1 MYTGLCIQDSIEC
14 FFLLIG
20 RSDYPFLTHFA
31 WGNTL
36 FCFPQNICA
45 FVPCSTYFIVTYNLK
60 FCSPLMASSMQF
72 SSKALYRESG
82 PSRDGDPVQGNL
94 PFCLNFFLTFF
105 SQWYVLIPISY
116 KPYKYTPER
125 KYTLTVVDVWSRF
138 KAAEPLTSKTFSE
151 FWRAFQTIYKRGLL
165 RWPKALQVDPGVEFT
180 GEVTKEIQSMVWD

>member
-31 WGNTL
+31 RGNTL

-45 FVPCSTYFIVTYNLK
+45 FVPCSMYFIVTYNLK

-105 SQWYVLIPISY
+105 SQ
-116 KPYKYTPER
+116 
-125 KYTLTVVDVWSRF
+125 
-138 KAAEPLTSKTFSE
+138 
-151 FWRAFQTIYKRGLL
+151 
-165 RWPKALQVDPGVEFT
+165 
-180 GEVTKEIQSMVWD
+180 

>member
-1 MYTGLCIQDSIEC
+1 MCTGLCIQDSIEC

-20 RSDYPFLTHFA
+20 RSDYPFLKHYA

-60 FCSPLMASSMQF
+60 FCFPLMASSMQF

-105 SQWYVLIPISY
+105 RNDMSLFPFHTNLTNSVECLCILAFSLHYIRDCFLSLITSSPFSLKLKLGKCIGPLLKILLFFDDSFLFPILYQAY
-116 KPYKYTPER
+116 K
-125 KYTLTVVDVWSRF
+125 
-138 KAAEPLTSKTFSE
+138 
-151 FWRAFQTIYKRGLL
+151 
-165 RWPKALQVDPGVEFT
+165 
-180 GEVTKEIQSMVWD
+180 